1 MDFDS
6 GGRHR
11 QHRCSRV
18 RTDVI
23 RYGLFLCSPDDASAR
38 LLRYQPRPVVREAGS
53 VALTLGDAIC
63 SALAGINSYYILW
76 LDRLMQQSRAAS
88 PGPDAS
94 QERRQLQRW
103 FSTRPKGLSSGL
115 QDRSL
120 LRSLSLSV
128 ASLNDNG
135 TTLFRRHCLRRTWWR
150 LRRSWRQAP
159 DGACL

>member
-1 MDFDS
+1 MVQSDS
-6 GGRHR
+6 RI
-11 QHRCSRV
+11 SLINVAEALVLLFSTRV
-18 RTDVI
+18 RRLTALVSRAGPWTHSPVAFCEPRFAI
-23 RYGLFLCSPDDASAR
+23 EWVEYAVESSPSGFLKR
-38 LLRYQPRPVVREAGS
+38 LVPRAGWRHIRPVS
-53 VALTLGDAIC
+53 
-63 SALAGINSYYILW
+63 
-76 LDRLMQQSRAAS
+76 AAS

-103 FSTRPKGLSSGL
+103 FATRPKGLSSGL

-120 LRSLSLSV
+120 LRSLSFTV

-135 TTLFRRHCLRRTWWR
+135 TTLFRRHCLRRTGWR